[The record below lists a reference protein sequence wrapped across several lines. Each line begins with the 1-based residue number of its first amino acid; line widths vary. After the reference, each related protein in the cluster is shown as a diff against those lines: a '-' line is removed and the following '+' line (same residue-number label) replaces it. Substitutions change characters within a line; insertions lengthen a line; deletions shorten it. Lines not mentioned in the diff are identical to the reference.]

1 MSGTDVFFYVQH
13 LLGIGHLR
21 RAQTLA
27 RALSR
32 GGLDV
37 TLVSGG
43 MAIPIAELGA
53 TRVVQLPPVRAT
65 DMSFKELV
73 DDAGQRIDEAW
84 RERRRDALLAA
95 WTEAAPALLL
105 FELFPFGRWGM
116 RFELLALLEAAGQ
129 ARPRP
134 LVVSSVRDILVAKT
148 KPERYDQMVDLAA
161 THFDHVLV
169 HGDPDLISFYETLP
183 QARRIAERIHY
194 TGYVV
199 DESGVPGGPG
209 ADGTGEVL
217 VSAGGGRVGQRLLE
231 SAIEARASS
240 SLKQRTWR
248 VLAGYHLDEAGL
260 RALRR
265 QAPDGIIVERAR
277 SDFPSLLMNCT
288 LSISQ
293 AGYNTIMEAL
303 RAGCRIVASPYAG
316 QEETEQTR
324 RAELLAA
331 KGALEIV
338 PEALLTPETLAAA
351 VDRAMAAAPPARA
364 RIRTDGA
371 QTSLR
376 LVAGWLAQAGRRGG

>member
-1 MSGTDVFFYVQH
+1 MNGSGVFFYVQH

-21 RAQTLA
+21 RAVTLA

-32 GGLDV
+32 GGLEV
-37 TLVSGG
+37 TLASGG
-43 MAIPIAELGA
+43 MAIPIAELGG

-73 DDAGQRIDEAW
+73 DDEGQQIDEAW

-116 RFELLALLEAAGQ
+116 RFELLALLEAASQ

-148 KPERYDQMVDLAA
+148 KPERYDQMVNLAA
-161 THFDHVLV
+161 EHFDHVLV
-169 HGDPDLISFYETLP
+169 HGDPDLVSFYETLP
-183 QARRIAERIHY
+183 QARRIADRIHY

-209 ADGTGEVL
+209 ADGDGEVL
-217 VSAGGGRVGQRLLE
+217 VSAGGGRVGQHLLE
-231 SAIEARASS
+231 SAIGARALS
-240 SLKQRTWR
+240 SLREQTWR

-260 RALRR
+260 RTLRR
-265 QAPDGIIVERAR
+265 QAPDGVIVERAR

-338 PEALLTPETLAAA
+338 PEDTLTPESLAAA
-351 VDRAMAAAPPARA
+351 IDRAKARPPPAQA

-371 QTSLR
+371 EASLA
-376 LVAGWLAQAGRRGG
+376 LIAGWLAEAGRSGA